1 MKTLKTLMM
10 LLTLSAASIAQT
22 DWNIDKSHS
31 NVQFTVTH
39 MVISEVTGSFNIFEG
54 KLTQKNGTDFTGST
68 IEFTADIASVFTD
81 NEKRDQHLRSDDFFN
96 AEKYPKMT
104 FKSKSFN
111 KVNDKKYTLVGDLT
125 IRGITKEVKLNVDFL
140 GTIKDNWGNNRAA
153 FKLSGEIDRFDFDL
167 KWNSLLEVG
176 GAVVSKDVKINCNIQ
191 LVTKAG

>member
-39 MVISEVTGSFNIFEG
+39 MVISEVNGSFNIFEG
-54 KLTQKNGTDFTGST
+54 KLAQKNGKDFTGST

-81 NEKRDQHLRSDDFFN
+81 NDKRDQHLRSDDFFN

-111 KVNDKKYTLVGDLT
+111 KVNDKKYSLVGDLT
-125 IRGITKEVKLNVDFL
+125 IRDVTKEVKLNVEFL

-153 FKLSGEIDRFDFDL
+153 FKLSGEINRFDFGL

-176 GAVVSKDVKINCNIQ
+176 GAVVGKDVKINCIIQ
-191 LVTKAG
+191 LVTKAS